1 MSSQLDPDVGRDDHS
16 LCAPKSADLDD
27 ENSSPPKESSGQAD
41 EHRAMAAEPQLPVA
55 RLLDDAG
62 QQLDGGPP
70 PEPSMSDRP
79 DRTGTAE
86 SSPYA
91 PKAAD
96 LDQENS
102 TAAQEDSGQADDHR
116 TRAAEPQL
124 PVTRLLD
131 DPGLQLDEGPAPRRS
146 MSSLWEPDVGPDDP
160 SRYAPKW
167 VRDAASGKRN
177 MELKSRIQELI
188 EEPESS
194 PPSATPPSTVDEG
207 VISDRY
213 RVPRSLEPTLMPEAW
228 PEPRS
233 RSSFGGFVSFALAI
247 VVAAMVALFV
257 AAKFPGQRTIAITDD
272 RGDEA
277 PSIGSRF
284 AGQKSRTAEQP
295 KPAAP
300 QLVLSQIG
308 PRAAGEAF
316 PLGVALSSAVEGAS
330 VVLDG
335 LAPGSTVTAG
345 RSSGANTWRITV
357 SDLGNALVRPP
368 RGYAGPMDIAVELR
382 LADDRAVDR
391 KLLRL
396 EWSAAPVQA
405 KGFRIRQLDQE
416 EVADLMKR
424 GEAFIA
430 AGDLAAARLVLQR
443 AAEGGDPQATMTL
456 AGTYDPIVLEKLG
469 VQGFASDI
477 ALARTWYERAK
488 ELGSPEALRRL
499 EMLASRDR

>member
-1 MSSQLDPDVGRDDHS
+1 MSSQLDPNVGRDDPS
-16 LCAPKSADLDD
+16 PCAPKSADLDD

-41 EHRAMAAEPQLPVA
+41 GHWTRTAEPQLPVA
-55 RLLDDAG
+55 RLLDD
-62 QQLDGGPP
+62 
-70 PEPSMSDRP
+70 
-79 DRTGTAE
+79 
-86 SSPYA
+86 
-91 PKAAD
+91 
-96 LDQENS
+96 
-102 TAAQEDSGQADDHR
+102 
-116 TRAAEPQL
+116 
-124 PVTRLLD
+124 
-131 DPGLQLDEGPAPRRS
+131 PGLQLDEGHAPRRS

-160 SRYAPKW
+160 SHYAPKW
-167 VRDAASGKRN
+167 VRNAASGKRS

-194 PPSATPPSTVDEG
+194 PPSATPPSTADEG
-207 VISDRY
+207 VIADRY
-213 RVPRSLEPTLMPEAW
+213 RVARSLEPVLMSEAL

-233 RSSFGGFVSFALAI
+233 RSSFGGFVRFALAI

-257 AAKFPGQRTIAITDD
+257 VTKFPSPRTIAITDD

-277 PSIGSRF
+277 LSIGSRF

-300 QLVLSQIG
+300 QLILSQKG

-316 PLGVALSSAVEGAS
+316 PLGVALASAVEGAS
-330 VVLDG
+330 VVLEG

-345 RSSGANTWRITV
+345 RSSGANTWRIPV

-368 RGYAGPMDIAVELR
+368 RGYAGAMDVAVELR
-382 LADDRAVDR
+382 LADDRAVER

-405 KGFRIRQLDQE
+405 KGFRIRQLDQK

-430 AGDLAAARLVLQR
+430 VGDLAAARLVLQR
-443 AAEGGDPQATMTL
+443 AAEGGDSQATMTL

-469 VQGFASDI
+469 IQGFVSDI